1 MAHTTTIKVRFY
13 ELDPYN
19 HVNHTAYFGYFE
31 TARIEALESVG
42 LGMDDMSNAGIHVV
56 VVEANARF
64 IVPAVGGDTLTIKT
78 GVKERRRAS
87 STWQQRMFRGE
98 TLIAT
103 LEIRA
108 AVTDLN
114 GKPTRFPPDMVDALS
129 AL

>member
-1 MAHTTTIKVRFY
+1 MAHTTTLKVRFY

-19 HVNHTAYFGYFE
+19 HVNHTAYLGYFE

-42 LGMDDMSNAGIHVV
+42 LGMDDMSAAGVHVV
-56 VVEANARF
+56 VVEAKARF
-64 IVPAVGGDTLTIKT
+64 FVPAVGGDTLTIESE
-78 GVKERRRAS
+78 VKERRRAS
-87 STWQQRMFRGE
+87 SIWEQRMVRGD

-108 AVTDLN
+108 AVTDLG
-114 GKPTRFPPDMVDALS
+114 GKPTRFPADLAEAFS

>member
-64 IVPAVGGDTLTIKT
+64 IVPAVGGDTLRIET
-78 GVKERRRAS
+78 GVKERKRAS
-87 STWQQRMFRGE
+87 STWQQRMFRDK

-114 GKPTRFPPDMVDALS
+114 GKPTRFPADMVEALS
-129 AL
+129 VL